1 MTEPAELSA
10 RERFD
15 AIYKQLHERI
25 CLLHYSPGSKLSE
38 EALAEEFGVSRTP
51 LRRVLGRL
59 EAEGL
64 LESVHGVGTL
74 VVDVDIAAMTQA
86 YELRMEL
93 AEMIGR
99 LSPAQV
105 DDDLINSFR
114 DLLQRCEQLAENP
127 SPAGFSHLQLD
138 FFHTSMRLT
147 ESAVLRKAS
156 ERLYYQT
163 ARIWIKSIPSMDLAA
178 EINIFA
184 REIADTLAAVELGD
198 LVSVGHIRRSH
209 ISMSFHRKRR

>member
-1 MTEPAELSA
+1 MAESDLTA
-10 RERFD
+10 RERFET
-15 AIYKQLHERI
+15 IYQQLRERI
-25 CLLHYSPGSKLSE
+25 CLLQYPPGSRLSE

-64 LESVHGVGTL
+64 LQSVHGVGTL
-74 VVDVDIAAMTQA
+74 VVDVDIDAMTQA

-99 LSPAQV
+99 LSPAKV
-105 DDDLINSFR
+105 DATLITRFR
-114 DLLQRCEQLAENP
+114 ELLQRCAELAENP
-127 SPAGFSHLQLD
+127 SPSGFSRLQLD

-147 ESAVLRKAS
+147 ESDALREAS

-163 ARIWIKSIPSMDLAA
+163 ARIWIKSIPSMDLED

-209 ISMSFHRKRR
+209 ISMSFHRKQR